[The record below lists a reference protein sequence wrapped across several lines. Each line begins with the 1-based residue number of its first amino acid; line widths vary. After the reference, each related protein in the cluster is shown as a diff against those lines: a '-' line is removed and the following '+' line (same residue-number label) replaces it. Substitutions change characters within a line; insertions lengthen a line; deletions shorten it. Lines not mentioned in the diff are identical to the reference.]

1 MGRDSPTRP
10 TNLWWTWTRFPAPDS
25 PSNPRPSF
33 WRHRE
38 GLSHCPGGGIGSQ
51 RPLVAGTEGEAARL
65 PQGGGDALD
74 RGPVRLC
81 SRAVRRGPSGR
92 NHQEGFLGV
101 GVGCS
106 EWAGGWTGLGSSS
119 EPGSWAGRLRRGEQD
134 SCRPETLAKALL
146 RCVPGPRAPLGASAP
161 AALRAWGPLIRVFN
175 CRAQSTL

>member
-25 PSNPRPSF
+25 PSDPRLSF

-51 RPLVAGTEGEAARL
+51 RQLVAGTEGEAARL
-65 PQGGGDALD
+65 LQGGGDVLD

-81 SRAVRRGPSGR
+81 SRAACRGPSGR
-92 NHQEGFLGV
+92 SHEEGFLGEDAP
-101 GVGCS
+101 S
-106 EWAGGWTGLGSSS
+106 GLGSSS
-119 EPGSWAGRLRRGEQD
+119 EPGNWAGQAKTGEQD
-134 SCRPETLAKALL
+134 SCRPETPAKALL
-146 RCVPGPRAPLGASAP
+146 RCVPGPRTPLGAAAP